1 MHSQPWLRHAL
12 ALLFGGVFAYAGVLK
27 LRDPSV
33 FLNDIRSFDLLPDPY
48 AAWLALG
55 LPWLEVFAGLAVI
68 TGLLRRGGLLLLN
81 AALVGFSI
89 AIGSAWWRGLDITCG
104 CFGGDASKS
113 NYTELFI
120 RDGLLLTL
128 GLALMWLHQQ
138 SPSPPASQKP
148 ATTP

>member
-1 MHSQPWLRHAL
+1 MHSQSWLRQVL
-12 ALLFGGVFAYAGVLK
+12 ALIFGGVFLYAGVLK
-27 LRDPSV
+27 LRDPAL
-33 FLNDIRSFDLLPDPY
+33 FLNDIRSFALLPDPY

-68 TGLLRRGGLLLLN
+68 TGLGRGGGLLLLN
-81 AALVGFSI
+81 AALVGFFI

-120 RDGLLLTL
+120 RDSIL
-128 GLALMWLHQQ
+128 LALGIALQWLHQR
-138 SPSPPASQKP
+138 SLTPPRSQPP

>member
-68 TGLLRRGGLLLLN
+68 TGLLRQGGLLLLN
-81 AALVGFSI
+81 AALVGFFI

-128 GLALMWLHQQ
+128 GLALMWMHQR
-138 SPSPPASQKP
+138 SLPPPVSQTP